1 MAETESPL
9 ITDKESLVPVPGHGS
24 PLIERWLA
32 DPEKAI
38 ERVNAF
44 VSMLDRLRLAAIK
57 ATFPTDWVIHTSK
70 DDAGEIL
77 RQVGYMQDT
86 GAERAGKIMGIE
98 VTSPVIEREPNQG
111 EFADGTFAY
120 HMLSEAFSKIT
131 GERLEYVEGSRWSG
145 DPFFRRSVGPDE
157 KIDPTDVR
165 KAAYANLHGR
175 AVRSLSGL
183 NGVPLDMLKAAGLDV
198 TKCTFVGYEKGKKG
212 GTSTGANVGTAEVT
226 MAFGNSK
233 GKTPAELSEK
243 DLGWYIGAYDRNV
256 ADPERAKFKDANT
269 LILNALKAEQQ
280 KRAQAAEHEEATG
293 TAAPEEPATIG
304 RKRADAHTRLTDAAK
319 TVKGNGAVVAGMLR
333 EITKD
338 WQTAERSALSE
349 LTEAELDKLN
359 AFPEDV
365 LTKLAGIVKKGGA
378 S

>member
-1 MAETESPL
+1 MDSSPL
-9 ITDKESLVPVPGHGS
+9 LTDREALVPTPGHGS

-32 DPEKAI
+32 DPEQAI

-57 ATFPTDWVIHTSK
+57 ATFPTDWVLHVTLDSDGAI
-70 DDAGEIL
+70 I
-77 RQVGYMQDT
+77 RQVGYLQDT

-145 DPFFRRSVGPDE
+145 DPFFRRSIGPDE

-183 NGVPLDMLKAAGLDV
+183 NGVPLDMLKAAGLDT

-226 MAFGNSK
+226 VGFGNSR
-233 GKTPAELSEK
+233 GKTPAELSDK
-243 DLGWYIGAYDRNV
+243 DLGWYIGAYDKNV
-256 ADPERAKFKDANT
+256 ADPERAKFKDTNER
-269 LILNALKAEQQ
+269 ILVALKAEQG
-280 KRAQAAEHEEATG
+280 RRSQAAEHEEATG
-293 TAAPEEPATIG
+293 TKAPEEPASAA
-304 RKRADAHTRLTDAAK
+304 RKRADAHTRLTDAAR

-333 EITKD
+333 AITQE
-338 WQTAERSALSE
+338 WQTAERSALSG
-349 LTEAELDKLN
+349 LTEGELDKLN
-359 AFPEDV
+359 AIPEDV
-365 LTKLAGIVKKGGA
+365 LNKLAAIVKKGGA

>member
-1 MAETESPL
+1 METGSPL
-9 ITDKESLVPVPGHGS
+9 MTDKESLVPVPGHGS

-57 ATFPTDWVIHTSK
+57 ATFPTDWVIHSSK
-70 DDAGEIL
+70 DEDGTVL

-98 VTSPVIEREPNQG
+98 VSAPVIEREPNQG

-131 GERLEYVEGSRWSG
+131 GERLDYVEGSRWSG
-145 DPFFRRSVGPDE
+145 DTFFRRSVGPDE
-157 KIDPTDVR
+157 KVDPTDVR

-183 NGVPLDMLKAAGLDV
+183 NGVPLDMLKAAGLDT

-212 GTSTGANVGTAEVT
+212 GTSTGASVGTAEVT
-226 MAFGNSK
+226 VGFGNSAN
-233 GKTPAELSEK
+233 KTVGELLDK
-243 DLGWYIGAYDRNV
+243 DLVWYVAAYTKNI
-256 ADPERAKFKDANT
+256 ADPERAKFRERNERVLA
-269 LILNALKAEQQ
+269 ALKAEQG
-280 KRAQAAEHEEATG
+280 KRAQAAEHQEATG
-293 TAAPEEPATIG
+293 TEAPEESATAG
-304 RKRADAHTRLTDAAK
+304 RKRGDAHTRLTDAAK

-333 EITKD
+333 AITQD
-338 WQTAERSALSE
+338 WGGAERPALSE

-359 AFPEDV
+359 AMPEDV
-365 LTKLAGIVKKGGA
+365 LTKLAAIVKKGGA
-378 S
+378 A